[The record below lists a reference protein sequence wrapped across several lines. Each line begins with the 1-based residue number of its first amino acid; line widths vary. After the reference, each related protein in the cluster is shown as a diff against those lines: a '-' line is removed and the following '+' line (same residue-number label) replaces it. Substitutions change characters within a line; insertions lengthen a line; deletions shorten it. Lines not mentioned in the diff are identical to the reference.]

1 MEPTDKGR
9 LEIHFILYK
18 PAVPGNV
25 GAAARAIKTMGFN
38 HLRLIDPCDHLGD
51 EARMLAHGSHDI
63 LDSTLLFDDFDRAVA
78 DLDLV
83 VCTTAKERSAKHD
96 YHSSR
101 TIREQLENKEE
112 HLLKVGILFGTE
124 ESGLPNALI
133 LKSDMAMSIPMALS
147 YPSLNLA
154 QSVMV
159 TAYELSPLNR
169 LEKPGTPLAKSGEG
183 WHTLKSQSAQLLT
196 DAGILEGTP
205 LYHRIME
212 RMATLSGTDIP
223 LFLSVLSRI
232 KKNSLWKHN
241 IS

>member
-1 MEPTDKGR
+1 MAAVEKET

-25 GAAARAIKTMGFN
+25 GAAARAVKTMGFR
-38 HLRLIDPCDHLGD
+38 HLRLINPCDHLGD

-63 LDSTLLFDDFDRAVA
+63 LESALLFDNFDEAVA

-83 VCTTAKERSAKHD
+83 VCTTAKRRTAKHD

-101 TIREQLENKEE
+101 SIREQLENKSE
-112 HLLKVGILFGTE
+112 HLKHVGVLFGTE

-133 LKSDMAMSIPMALS
+133 LKSDMAMSIPMAGS

-154 QSVMV
+154 QSVML
-159 TAYELSPLNR
+159 TAYELSPLNQ
-169 LEKPGTPLAKSGEG
+169 LDLPGSPLSKSDEG
-183 WHTLKSQSAQLLT
+183 WGTLKRQTAQVLNET
-196 DAGILEGTP
+196 GILAGTP

-212 RMATLSGTDIP
+212 RMATLSSQDIP

-232 KKNSLWKHN
+232 QKK
-241 IS
+241 